1 MYATKVLFQSLK
13 VLFQSLIVLFQ
24 SLIVLTM
31 KVSLNNACT
40 KVPALEH
47 GYHYYV
53 AAPKSSQVQVGSSAN
68 ALIV

>member
-1 MYATKVLFQSLK
+1 MYATK
-13 VLFQSLIVLFQ
+13 VLFQ

-68 ALIV
+68 ALSV